1 MMTKQFLRT
10 TVLSLALVTLAAVSA
25 AAQIIPKGVDYWVT
39 PNNGMTKLT
48 FKGRDV
54 ESLCHA
60 KPNPNLNWDHTVIL
74 HGVPTKG
81 ADWDSAVA
89 RLTEARFDPAGNA
102 STRVQ
107 FKSLALASAKPIDTP
122 CGKLNWTARL
132 AKGTQPI
139 TEMKITKTSNQGG
152 KFFADLA
159 LRVEMRATNAATGA
173 YLGSLFYDVKLPD
186 PNGTGWAFSQ
196 THAFQ
201 PGIDPVTKD
210 CVDVLRMKLS
220 TFDPDSQ
227 HFYYISN
234 LIAHKD
240 CRNKG

>member
-1 MMTKQFLRT
+1 MTRYPVRIM
-10 TVLSLALVTLAAVSA
+10 VLSLTLATLAAIPA

-39 PNNGMTKLT
+39 PDNGKTT
-48 FKGRDV
+48 FKFKEGDV
-54 ESLCHA
+54 ESLCHV
-60 KPNPNLNWDHTVIL
+60 KPVVKWDHQVTL
-74 HGVPTKG
+74 HGVHTKG

-107 FKSLALASAKPIDTP
+107 FKSLALASTKASDTP

-139 TEMKITKTSNQGG
+139 TAMKITKTANQGG

-159 LRVEMRATNAATGA
+159 LRVEMRATKADTGA

-186 PNGTGWAFSQ
+186 PAGTAWAFSS

-210 CVDVLRMKLS
+210 CVDVLRKKLGDFS
-220 TFDPDSQ
+220 PDSQ